1 MEFTNG
7 DTDIHPHTNATL
19 VPTSSDESHTH
30 THTHAHIH
38 TITYTHTCWWV
49 SECKTHNSIKDVSVN
64 QAVLL
69 IAYFGF
75 CLDQKCEIITN
86 RGWAEINAIR
96 LI

>member
-69 IAYFGF
+69 IAYFAF
-75 CLDQKCEIITN
+75 FDWTKNVKLLQIEAEQK
-86 RGWAEINAIR
+86 
-96 LI
+96 LMQSD